1 MRFLSDKVIGRLI
14 EEAEA
19 PDMSGTKY
27 RIIEAIGSGGMGK
40 VYLAEDSGLGRRVAL
55 KVLNLPFTEEH
66 ARRMATEAR
75 VIARLEHPGIVP
87 IHDFGKLAD
96 QRVFFV
102 MKFVDGQRLD
112 RYAKHETSLSA
123 LLRCFHKVC
132 ETVSF
137 AHSNGVIHRDL
148 KPENIMVGAF
158 GEVLVMDWGISKI
171 LKLESN
177 RLKLELRTSE
187 SRSVTPG
194 TAGRAGEGGSAEPH
208 EFESGGEVVTGDGVA
223 LGTELYM
230 PPEQEQGHS
239 DQQNQSSD
247 IYALGAVLYFLLI
260 GHPPERLADSTL
272 KWPSGNGRVPARLK
286 AICSMCLSLDQVS
299 RYQSVD
305 ELGREI
311 LRYLDG
317 EPVMAYRENIAERS
331 GRWLNRNRALVLLV
345 LAYILMRAVVFLF
358 VRR

>member
-1 MRFLSDKVIGRLI
+1 MRFLSDNAVGRLI

-27 RIIEAIGSGGMGK
+27 RIIEAIGSGGMGR
-40 VYLAEDSGLGRRVAL
+40 VYLAKDSRLNRRVAI

-66 ARRMATEAR
+66 ARRIETEAR

-96 QRVFFV
+96 GRVFFT

-112 RYAKHETSLSA
+112 RYAKDETSLPA

-171 LKLESN
+171 LRAGNHAKRSL
-177 RLKLELRTSE
+177 TSE
-187 SRSVTPG
+187 VANRP
-194 TAGRAGEGGSAEPH
+194 AEARDVGPP
-208 EFESGGEVVTGDGVA
+208 EFEAGSELVTGDGVA
-223 LGTELYM
+223 LGTEWYM
-230 PPEQEQGHS
+230 PPEQEQGHP
-239 DQQNQSSD
+239 DQQNRSSD
-247 IYALGAVLYFLLI
+247 TYALGAVLYFLLV
-260 GHPPERLADSTL
+260 GRPPQRLPDSTL
-272 KWPSGNGRVPARLK
+272 KWPSAGTRASPRLK
-286 AICSMCLSLDQVS
+286 AICSMCLSLDQAS
-299 RYQSVD
+299 RYESVD
-305 ELGREI
+305 ELGREV

-317 EPVMAYRENIAERS
+317 EPVMAYRESLAERS
-331 GRWLNRNRALVLLV
+331 ARWLKRNRALVLLV
-345 LAYILMRAVVFLF
+345 LAYILMRAVIFLF